1 MADKDLD
8 EMLDTFSGIDRQIVS
23 GAKNYRTLAA
33 SISKTNSL
41 LTSKNWEIFSRFISG
56 TGLWRIQNRLKAT
69 VMFLNEM
76 QDGAERRRIA
86 EAENLKNYAEIA
98 DNLEKAKSMQE
109 SLELAAS
116 GTAEEQAKALAFLR
130 EESQIFKGLEFQYG
144 KGAKSLEKMGDLMQ
158 RQVDD
163 AEKLRKIADKTAAKE
178 VKGLKGMMARS
189 RMLQSVKGFTD
200 KVNDASEYSVELQEK
215 INAAGGANPIDKL
228 DISTAK
234 PTLAK
239 DGRMMYYAKPKEGGR
254 AVQINKKQYE
264 AIKEMR
270 EYNKKIFRLR
280 SKTAK
285 VVKSEFYKPFKKMGK
300 MVSSIMKGIAKIVLG
315 MAKLAISI
323 FLVLMAIMV
332 GYKLIE
338 PYMSNIKDAL
348 MAMKKTFME
357 GFSILA
363 SGVGQVFGGFVD
375 LFNAFMA
382 MDFGAMLTAFGKILG
397 GIIKIGAGLVMMTL
411 GALLS
416 AGWAFITSAFS
427 DGTEMAKSALGK
439 VIAGVANVIKGI
451 AGVIGAVALVV
462 GIIGLVLGAAFA
474 LPALIVAGIMIGIYK
489 LMGVVI
495 QNADWIA
502 EKLTNLKDGVMSV
515 VSPIV
520 SFLGIIKD
528 FLLGIPTIPEIA
540 KAIGEEVKRAIDVG
554 KKIGGKIKDFGKG
567 VGNFLQLAEGGKIS
581 RGGLAIV
588 GEKGPELVTLP
599 RGAQVHSNSAS
610 KAMASSVTNHITVQ
624 VTGRVGAS
632 DTEIRDIANKVARE
646 INTRMNRT
654 STSVVKF

>member
-8 EMLDTFSGIDRQIVS
+8 EMLDTFTGIDRQIVS

-158 RQVDD
+158 RQVED

-200 KVNDASEYSVELQEK
+200 KVNDASEYSVELQK
-215 INAAGGANPIDKL
+215 QINEAGGKNPIDTL
-228 DISTAK
+228 DINSAK
-234 PTLAK
+234 QSLNTETGKVTHFAKTK
-239 DGRMMYYAKPKEGGR
+239 DGVTKKIGEKQYKAMIEM
-254 AVQINKKQYE
+254 QNQNKKRFKL
-264 AIKEMR
+264 ARKST
-270 EYNKKIFRLR
+270 KILG
-280 SKTAK
+280 
-285 VVKSEFYKPFKKMGK
+285 SEIAKPFKKMGK
-300 MVSSIMKGIAKIVLG
+300 MVKSIMKGIAKIVLG
-315 MAKLAISI
+315 MMKLALSI
-323 FLVLMAIMV
+323 FLVLMAIML

-348 MAMKKTFME
+348 TAMKKTFME

-382 MDFGAMLTAFGKILG
+382 MDFGAMLAAFGQILG

-427 DGTEMAKSALGK
+427 DGTEMAKSALGQ

-451 AGVIGAVALVV
+451 AGVVGAVALVV
-462 GIIGLVLGAAFA
+462 GVIGLVLGATFA
-474 LPALIVAGIMIGIYK
+474 LPALIVAGIAIALYK
-489 LMGVVI
+489 AMGWVI
-495 QNADWIA
+495 KNADMIA
-502 EKLTNLKDGVMSV
+502 EKITNFRDAVVNAFSPV
-515 VSPIV
+515 VSAV
-520 SFLGIIKD
+520 SAIKD
-528 FLLGIPTIPEIA
+528 AILGIPTISEIA
-540 KAIGEEVKRAIDVG
+540 KAFGEEVKKALEVG
-554 KKIGGKIKDFGKG
+554 RKIGGKIKGKLG
-567 VGNFLQLAEGGKIS
+567 EARNFLGLAEGGKIS
-581 RGGLAIV
+581 RSGLALV

>member
-98 DNLEKAKSMQE
+98 DNLEKAKSLQE

-189 RMLQSVKGFTD
+189 KMLQSVKGFTD
-200 KVNDASEYSVELQEK
+200 KVNEASEYSVELQK
-215 INAAGGANPIDKL
+215 QINEAGGANPIDTL

-234 PTLAK
+234 ESLDKNQRTVHYAQTK
-239 DGRMMYYAKPKEGGR
+239 DGETKK
-254 AVQINKKQYE
+254 ISKKQYE
-264 AIKEMR
+264 AIVEMR
-270 EYNKKIFRLR
+270 NQNNKRFKLARK
-280 SKTAK
+280 SAN

-338 PYMSNIKDAL
+338 PYMSNIKEAL

-382 MDFGAMLTAFGKILG
+382 MDFGAMWNAFGKILG
-397 GIIKIGAGLVMMTL
+397 GIVKIGVGLLMMTL

-427 DGTEMAKSALGK
+427 DGTDMAKSALGK

-474 LPALIVAGIMIGIYK
+474 LPALIVAGIAIIAYK
-489 LMGVVI
+489 FMGVVI
-495 QNADWIA
+495 QHADWIA
-502 EKLTNLKDGVMSV
+502 KGIINLKDGIMSV

-520 SFLGIIKD
+520 NFLGIIKD
-528 FLLGIPTIPEIA
+528 FLLDIPTIPEIA
-540 KAIGEEVKRAIDVG
+540 KAIGDAVKKALDVG

-581 RGGLAIV
+581 RSGLAIV

>member
-1 MADKDLD
+1 
-8 EMLDTFSGIDRQIVS
+8 
-23 GAKNYRTLAA
+23 
-33 SISKTNSL
+33 
-41 LTSKNWEIFSRFISG
+41 
-56 TGLWRIQNRLKAT
+56 
-69 VMFLNEM
+69 
-76 QDGAERRRIA
+76 
-86 EAENLKNYAEIA
+86 
-98 DNLEKAKSMQE
+98 
-109 SLELAAS
+109 
-116 GTAEEQAKALAFLR
+116 
-130 EESQIFKGLEFQYG
+130 
-144 KGAKSLEKMGDLMQ
+144 
-158 RQVDD
+158 
-163 AEKLRKIADKTAAKE
+163 
-178 VKGLKGMMARS
+178 
-189 RMLQSVKGFTD
+189 MLQSVKGFTD